1 MNIQGVISL
10 IGAALVILLVVLIF
24 IVIPILVFIA
34 KHSDGETQKC
44 KKCKGEM
51 IAVKSYEYLIPAR
64 FDEEHEESVDYY
76 IQNVKPIKDSS
87 EIPAG
92 NRACYIHLFQC
103 QGCGH
108 KNVSVV
114 DFLKVRDQEILK
126 GGDIY
131 PYEDFKYFLENYAG
145 TGV

>member
-1 MNIQGVISL
+1 M
-10 IGAALVILLVVLIF
+10 VILLVVLKF
-24 IVIPILVFIA
+24 IVLPILVFIVN
-34 KHSDGETQKC
+34 HSDGETQKC
-44 KKCKGEM
+44 KKCKGKM
-51 IAVKSYEYLIPAR
+51 IVIKSYLYLIPAE
-64 FDEEHEESVDYY
+64 FDEEHEECADYY
-76 IQNVKPIKDSS
+76 IQNVKPIKDTGD
-87 EIPAG
+87 IPAG

-114 DFLKVRDQEILK
+114 DFLKVREMEAVK

-131 PYEDFKYFLENYAG
+131 PYEEFKYFLENYAE

>member
-1 MNIQGVISL
+1 MNILGIISI
-10 IGAALVILLVVLIF
+10 IGAVLVILIVVLIF
-24 IVIPILVFIA
+24 IVLPILVFIA
-34 KHSDGETQKC
+34 NHSNTETQKC

-51 IAVKSYEYLIPAR
+51 VAIKSYEYLIPAH
-64 FDEEHEESVDYY
+64 FDEEHEESADYY
-76 IQNVKPIKDSS
+76 IQNAKPIKDSS

-103 QGCGH
+103 QSCGH

-114 DFLKVRDQEILK
+114 DFLKVRDQEFLR

-131 PYEDFKYFLENYAG
+131 PYEEFKYFLENYSKSG
-145 TGV
+145 I